1 MRTYGSNGRRTG
13 VSTGLVLLALV
24 TACGDENGPAGPG
37 PEAEGEVATFVSAMN
52 AHRVD
57 EGCAPLAWRTD
68 VAAVAE
74 SHSADMVDRGFFSHT
89 SPEGDGPGERLDDAG
104 IETQG
109 WAENIA
115 YGTGSGATVLGLW
128 LDSPG
133 HRANIENCAL
143 THHGVGLVGTHWTH
157 LFIRSD

>member
-1 MRTYGSNGRRTG
+1 MRANRSDRWRTG
-13 VSTGLVLLALV
+13 VVGVLVLSLS
-24 TACGDENGPAGPG
+24 TACGGDDDGLAGPE
-37 PEAEGEVATFVSAMN
+37 PEAEGEVAAFVSAMN

-57 EGCAPLAWRTD
+57 EGCEPLAWRTD
-68 VAAVAE
+68 VAGVAE
-74 SHSADMVDRGFFSHT
+74 SHSADMVDRGYFSHY
-89 SPEGDGPGERLDDAG
+89 SPEGDGPGERLGDAG
-104 IETQG
+104 VETQG

-115 YGTGSGATVLGLW
+115 YGTGSGETVLGLW

-133 HRANIENCAL
+133 HRSNIENCSL